1 MFINKFNGVLSLRN
15 LKNVDIIHTFF
26 INESFL
32 FFFFFAKQLFAF
44 QTFAPRP
51 CFMIFPPI

>member
-32 FFFFFAKQLFAF
+32 FFFFANQLFAF

-51 CFMIFPPI
+51 RFMIFPPI

>member
-32 FFFFFAKQLFAF
+32 FFFFLQSNYLHFKHLPP
-44 QTFAPRP
+44 APVL
-51 CFMIFPPI
+51 